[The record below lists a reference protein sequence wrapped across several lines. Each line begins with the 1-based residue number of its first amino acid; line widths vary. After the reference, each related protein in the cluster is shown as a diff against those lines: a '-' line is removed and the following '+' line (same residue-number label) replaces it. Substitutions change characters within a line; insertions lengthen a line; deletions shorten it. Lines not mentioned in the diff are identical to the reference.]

1 MSINVKKLG
10 TLNDKVYD
18 ISLDGTVISAIPVII
33 NNNFNYPVLSNT
45 DGFNFKLPKKYRYT
59 KENPYIGKGLNRNVT
74 KDKEY
79 IGLDADVAEFNDL
92 FMRRFMG
99 LGIDEV
105 VESTINFSRKN
116 YCDYFPENPYPDDIK
131 KVGNSIKSKKIPTY
145 IQKFLDKGLRLL
157 LEKKGSEF
165 LDEYYSYIEK
175 IYNYEIP
182 LKDIASKAKVKKTI
196 QAYIEDCKVLTKA
209 GRPKSRQAHME
220 LAIKEGVKVD
230 MGDTL
235 YYVNTGR
242 SKSHSDV
249 KKVMHFYVDSKDLF
263 ENGRK
268 DMKSVYEKEYKQ
280 LKKESPEYSQFS
292 LEHYVKQYHPEAV
305 KEEEI
310 VLNAML
316 LPREIIDSEEDIF
329 CKDGE
334 EYNAPKYISMFNNRI
349 NVLLVCFKK
358 EIRDKILI
366 TNPSERP
373 VFKSE
378 EMELC
383 SGEPNK
389 AVDQDTY
396 EALMT
401 MEDKE
406 IKFWA
411 DHPEFEI
418 PFIAECDMNWD
429 DIHKDY
435 VERMK
440 REKELGIDN
449 IRKIY
454 EDILRELTID
464 DIDKLQEDGSLPSKL
479 DKIVDINPK
488 TGFFVSKEYPDINIG
503 TISDMIDSV
512 YYHQY
517 DNIDNSDID

>member
-1 MSINVKKLG
+1 
-10 TLNDKVYD
+10 
-18 ISLDGTVISAIPVII
+18 
-33 NNNFNYPVLSNT
+33 
-45 DGFNFKLPKKYRYT
+45 
-59 KENPYIGKGLNRNVT
+59 
-74 KDKEY
+74 
-79 IGLDADVAEFNDL
+79 
-92 FMRRFMG
+92 MRRFMG

-105 VESTINFSRKN
+105 VDSTINFSRKN
-116 YCDYFPENPYPDDIK
+116 YCDYFPENPYPEDIK

-165 LDEYYSYIEK
+165 LDEYYSYIDK

-182 LKDIASKAKVKKTI
+182 LKDIASKAKVKKSI

-220 LAIKEGVKVD
+220 LAIKEGIKID

-235 YYVNTGR
+235 YYINTGT

-249 KKVMHFYVDSKDLF
+249 KKITRYYVTTNTLLG
-263 ENGRK
+263 EERK
-268 DMKSVYEKEYKQ
+268 DMKSVYEKEYKKY
-280 LKKESPEYSQFS
+280 KKENPNEAKIS
-292 LEHYVKQYHPEAV
+292 LDMYIQKNYPNAV

-310 VLNAML
+310 TLNAQL
-316 LPREIIDSEEDIF
+316 LPREMIDSEEDVY

-334 EYNAPKYISMFNNRI
+334 EYNAPKYISMFNNRV

-366 TNPSERP
+366 TNPSQRP
-373 VFKSE
+373 VFKCE

-411 DHPEFEI
+411 EHPEFEI
-418 PFIAECDMNWD
+418 PFINECDMNWD
-429 DIHKDY
+429 DIYQDY
-435 VERMK
+435 VQRMK

-449 IRKIY
+449 VRKIY
-454 EDILRELTID
+454 EDILRELIID
-464 DIDKLQEDGSLPSKL
+464 DINKLQEDGILPSKL
-479 DKIVDINPK
+479 DKIVDINPQ

-503 TISDMIDSV
+503 TICDMIDSV
-512 YYHQY
+512 YYRQY
-517 DNIDNSDID
+517 DIINDSDID